1 MSDVGEEW
9 PDFFKLIDAEEHLL
23 IKKTLILEEE
33 GEQKN
38 SRRSHQV
45 PLLLAK
51 IRKLRLHFTQA
62 DQDWTLTGPTFPGLM
77 SHDFCFHFHM
87 VGSKF
92 FVDFNVCGSSYQR
105 FRLMVL
111 V

>member
-1 MSDVGEEW
+1 MSISDVGEEW
-9 PDFFKLIDAEEHLL
+9 PDFFKLIDAEEHPL
-23 IKKTLILEEE
+23 IYNTLNLEEE
-33 GEQKN
+33 REQKN

-51 IRKLRLHFTQA
+51 IEATLHTGSPRLDF
-62 DQDWTLTGPTFPGLM
+62 DWTNILM

-92 FVDFNVCGSSYQR
+92 FVGFNVCGSSYQ
-105 FRLMVL
+105 
-111 V
+111 